1 MKAFG
6 SKQIKLSPDGCISI
20 EDGSRWNE
28 MRDSVEDHIRF
39 GGLTNAPSN
48 FNLRDQEIG
57 TSTLSVARPVSE
69 SVKADVQLALG
80 NISNAM
86 TLDQLQFWIG

>member
-1 MKAFG
+1 M
-6 SKQIKLSPDGCISI
+6 
-20 EDGSRWNE
+20 
-28 MRDSVEDHIRF
+28 
-39 GGLTNAPSN
+39 NAPSN